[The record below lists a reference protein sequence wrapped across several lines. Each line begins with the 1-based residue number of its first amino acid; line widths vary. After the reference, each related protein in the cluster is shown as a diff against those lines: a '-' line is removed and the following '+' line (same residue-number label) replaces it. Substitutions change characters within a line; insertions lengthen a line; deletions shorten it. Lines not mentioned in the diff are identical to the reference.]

1 MNTPGGSLPTVR
13 RVCADDHATWLPLW
27 RGYQV
32 FYAMD
37 IPDSTSVITWQR
49 FLDPA
54 ERMHAAVAEQ
64 GGSVVGMTHFTEHR
78 STGSPI
84 DVVYLQ
90 DLFTAEAARGRGV
103 GRALVEH
110 VYAHARAMGSGRV
123 HWLTNRDNTAAQRLY
138 DTLAERSPYLQYRK
152 VF

>member
-1 MNTPGGSLPTVR
+1 MNTPGGPPPTVR
-13 RVCADDHATWLPLW
+13 RVRADDHQAWLPLW
-27 RGYQV
+27 RGYQA

-37 IPDSTSVITWQR
+37 LSDSTSVTTWQR
-49 FLDPA
+49 FLDPT
-54 ERMHAAVAEQ
+54 ELMHAAVAEQ
-64 GGSVVGMTHFTEHR
+64 DGTVVGLAHFTEHR
-78 STGSPI
+78 STGSAI

-90 DLFTAEAARGRGV
+90 DLFTADAARGRGV

-110 VYAHARAMGSGRV
+110 VYAHALAMGSGRV

-138 DTLAERSPYLQYRK
+138 DTLAERSPFMQYRK